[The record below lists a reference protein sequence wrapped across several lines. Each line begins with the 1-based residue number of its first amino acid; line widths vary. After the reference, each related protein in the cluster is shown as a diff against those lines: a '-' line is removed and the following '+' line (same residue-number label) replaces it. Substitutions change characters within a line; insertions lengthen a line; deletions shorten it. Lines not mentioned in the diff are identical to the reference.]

1 MRYFAELQYNGAEY
15 FGWQRQRNAVSVQQR
30 LEEALSTLSRENV
43 ETVGAG
49 RTDSG
54 VNASYYVAHFD
65 LDAPIADTRNAV
77 HKLNAILPKDIS
89 VFNLTRVA
97 DTAHARFDA
106 VEREYRYYVS
116 LRKDVFNR
124 NFTWQYNIPLNIN
137 EMNRAAEALLHHGD
151 FTSFAKLNSNNKTNI
166 CHISTARWD
175 AVSNDMLRFT
185 IRADRFLRNMV
196 RAITGTLVDVGR
208 GRYTADDFDRIISA
222 RDLSLASG
230 GAPARGLFLHDVKY
244 PDGIFRR
251 TVAHSHSTL

>member
-1 MRYFAELQYNGAEY
+1 MRYFVELQYNGAEY

-30 LEEALSTLSRENV
+30 LEEALSTLLREDV
-43 ETVGAG
+43 ATVGAG
-49 RTDSG
+49 RTDTG
-54 VNASYYVAHFD
+54 VNAAYYVAHFD
-65 LDAPIADTRNAV
+65 LAAPTADTHGMVR
-77 HKLNAILPKDIS
+77 KLNAILPRDIS
-89 VFNLTRVA
+89 VFNLTCVA

-116 LRKDVFNR
+116 LRKNVFNQ
-124 NFTWQYNIPLNIN
+124 NFTWQYNIPLNIS
-137 EMNRAAEALLHHGD
+137 EMNRAAEALLHHDD

-175 AVSNDMLRFT
+175 VLPHDMIQFT

-208 GRYTADDFDRIISA
+208 GRYTAEDFDRIISA
-222 RDLSLASG
+222 RDLSLSSG

-244 PDGIFRR
+244 PDDIFRR
-251 TVAHSHSTL
+251 TVADNNLTL